1 MVRVMRDLEG
11 LARAAVDGDGAAL
24 ATLCRELEAP
34 VFRVCL
40 RMLGDVRDAED
51 AAQDVL
57 VKVVTNLS
65 GFEGRSAL
73 STWVHRIAV
82 RHVLALKRS
91 RAEVRALDEE
101 GFASLLEQGLAFAAT
116 QPPPSPEDR
125 ALLTEV
131 RLSCTQGMVMM
142 LGREERLA
150 LVLVDLLGFD
160 GAEAASLLEVAH
172 DAFRQRLSR
181 ARQRL
186 GTFLQQRCG
195 VANEAAACRC
205 EQQVAGKKALG
216 LTAERQRFAPLS
228 AGDVPAD
235 VHRAQHELAHVRA
248 IASAFHRDG
257 LFAAPGSLRTRL
269 EALLPTVLSDR
280 R

>member
-1 MVRVMRDLEG
+1 MVWLMSDLEA
-11 LARAAVDGDGAAL
+11 LARAAVGGDGAAL
-24 ATLCRELEAP
+24 SSLCRELEAP
-34 VFRVCL
+34 VFRLCL

-65 GFEGRSAL
+65 AFEGRSAL

-82 RHVLALKRS
+82 RHVLSLRQS

-101 GFASLLEQGLAFAAT
+101 GFAALLEQGLAFAAT

-131 RLSCTQGMVMM
+131 RLTCTQGMVMM

-160 GAEAASLLEVAH
+160 GAEAAEMLDVAH
-172 DAFRQRLSR
+172 DTFRQRLSR

-186 GTFLQQRCG
+186 GTFLQQQCG
-195 VANEAAACRC
+195 VVNEAAACRC
-205 EQQVAGKKALG
+205 EKQVAGKKALG
-216 LTAERQRFAPLS
+216 LTAERQRFAPRS
-228 AGDVPAD
+228 TGDVHLA
-235 VHRAQHELAHVRA
+235 HRELAQVRA
-248 IASAFHRDG
+248 VASAFHRDG
-257 LFAAPGSLRTRL
+257 LFAAPSSLRARL
-269 EALLPTVLSDR
+269 EALLPTVLR
-280 R
+280 RS